1 MVVTRSA
8 AKNRAKLVRER
19 KNVAGCLTTEMMR
32 TGMIESRESGMRMV
46 MTCAMLR
53 LRWLTM
59 TRNCLGSNMVMD
71 LVKATHGPQNIPAT
85 RAERTMLMSS
95 HIFRA
100 MGPLLGLS
108 SQL

>member
-1 MVVTRSA
+1 
-8 AKNRAKLVRER
+8 
-19 KNVAGCLTTEMMR
+19 
-32 TGMIESRESGMRMV
+32 
-46 MTCAMLR
+46 
-53 LRWLTM
+53 
-59 TRNCLGSNMVMD
+59 VMD